1 MNIAVL
7 GTGMVGNAIASKL
20 VTLDHEVMMGSRTAG
35 NSQAAEWATRAGPR
49 GRPGT
54 FAEAAAFGDVVF
66 NCTHGAS
73 SLAAL
78 KAAGAEQL
86 RGKVLIDVANVLP
99 PDDPGPESLGQQIQ
113 TAFPLTRVVK
123 ALNTVNC
130 EVMVNPHLVPASH
143 TIFMSGNDAGAKQTA
158 RGLLESFGWSDIMD
172 LGDIATARATESYLP
187 LWLAMSRT
195 LGTMAFNIKVVR
207 QG

>member
-1 MNIAVL
+1 MKIGVL

-20 VTLDHEVMMGSRTAG
+20 VALGHEVMMGSRTAG
-35 NSQAAEWATRAGPR
+35 NRKAAEWATRAGGR
-49 GRPGT
+49 GRTGT

-66 NCTHGAS
+66 NGTHGAS

-86 RGKVLIDVANVLP
+86 RGKILLDVANVLP
-99 PDDPGPESLGQQIQ
+99 PDDPGPQSLGQQIQ
-113 TAFPLTRVVK
+113 NAFPLTKVVK

-130 EVMVNPHLVPASH
+130 EVMVNPELVPASH
-143 TIFMSGNDAGAKQTA
+143 TMFLSGNDAGAKQTA

-187 LWLAMSRT
+187 LWLAVWRT
-195 LGTMAFNIKVVR
+195 LGTTAFNIKVVR
-207 QG
+207 QE